1 MILFSVW
8 KKRMGTGNDGVCS
21 ASLNLK
27 NNFDCLTKENGH
39 NLKEQTAVDYISQN
53 ANGKQANKNIEGDS
67 RFGYLSGSSGYSNVI
82 CRLSL
87 TLPITCM
94 NATEIFIPMGYK
106 V

>member
-1 MILFSVW
+1 
-8 KKRMGTGNDGVCS
+8 MGTGSDGVCS

-27 NNFDCLTKENGH
+27 SNLDCLTKENGH

-53 ANGKQANKNIEGDS
+53 NGKQANKNIDS
-67 RFGYLSGSSGYSNVI
+67 RFCYLSGSSGNSNVV

-94 NATEIFIPMGYK
+94 NASGVFIPMGHK

>member
-1 MILFSVW
+1 M
-8 KKRMGTGNDGVCS
+8 RTGNDGVCS

-39 NLKEQTAVDYISQN
+39 NLKEQTAVNFISQN
-53 ANGKQANKNIEGDS
+53 PNEKQANKNTVS
-67 RFGYLSGSSGYSNVI
+67 RFCYPSGSSGNSNVV

-94 NATEIFIPMGYK
+94 NASEVFIPMGHK